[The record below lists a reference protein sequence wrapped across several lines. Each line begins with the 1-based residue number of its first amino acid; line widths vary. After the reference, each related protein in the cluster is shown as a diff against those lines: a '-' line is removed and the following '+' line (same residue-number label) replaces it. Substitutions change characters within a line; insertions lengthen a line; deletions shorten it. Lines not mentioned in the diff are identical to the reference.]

1 MAKKK
6 KYTSPQRKEYEH
18 ELYLL
23 KRRQEDWVKTNHY
36 IVPDIKEKKSRE
48 SYSKAA
54 ERLRN
59 IRLSSFTKEQ
69 KEEYSKNYEIK
80 YEAGEITTDEKYDK
94 PYTPPS
100 EDDFYNNYDDHDEYW
115 WEETDNEPAQE
126 KQEYSA
132 EIDELIDE
140 IVSSSDVQGGRDNVR
155 DTLRN
160 LLNNARN
167 QMGDNDFYKFLK
179 DNNALKDLQ
188 DAANEAIFKYIKKGE
203 DYDSAINSLLSRFA
217 TILNRNRPLSDEQ
230 SYTLE
235 TYGTIDYDYDE

>member
-6 KYTSPQRKEYEH
+6 NYKSPQRKQYEH
-18 ELYLL
+18 ELSLL
-23 KRRQEDWVKTNHY
+23 KRRQKEWIKTKHY
-36 IVPDIKEKKSRE
+36 VVTDVKEKKSKE
-48 SYSKAA
+48 TYAEAA
-54 ERLRN
+54 QRLHN

-69 KEEYSKNYEIK
+69 KEQYARNYEIK
-80 YEAGEITTDEKYDK
+80 YEAGEITTDKKYNE
-94 PYTPPS
+94 PYTPPT
-100 EDDFYNNYDDHDEYW
+100 EDDFYSDYDRYDPYW
-115 WEETDNEPAQE
+115 WEDTENEPVKE
-126 KQEYSA
+126 EEEYSA
-132 EIDELIDE
+132 EIEELIDE

-160 LLNNARN
+160 LLDNARR
-167 QMGDNDFYKFLK
+167 QMGDKEFYQFLK
-179 DNNALKDLQ
+179 DSNALKDLQ

-235 TYGTIDYDYDE
+235 AYGTIDYDYDE

>member
-6 KYTSPQRKEYEH
+6 SYKSPQRKQYEH
-18 ELYLL
+18 ELNLL
-23 KRRQEDWVKTNHY
+23 KRRQKEWVKTKHY
-36 IVPDIKEKKSRE
+36 IVSDIKEKKSKE
-48 SYSKAA
+48 SYSEAA
-54 ERLRN
+54 ERLHN

-94 PYTPPS
+94 PYTPPT
-100 EDDFYNNYDDHDEYW
+100 ENDFYDNYDNYDEYW
-115 WEETDNEPAQE
+115 WEDTENKPVQE
-126 KQEYSA
+126 EQEYSA
-132 EIDELIDE
+132 DIEELIEE
-140 IVSSSDVQGGRDNVR
+140 IVSTSDVQGGRDNVR

-160 LLNNARN
+160 LLDNARS
-167 QMGDNDFYKFLK
+167 QMGDKEFYKFLK
-179 DNNALKDLQ
+179 DSNALKDLQ

>member
-6 KYTSPQRKEYEH
+6 RYSPQREEYER
-18 ELYLL
+18 ELSLL
-23 KRRQEDWVKTNHY
+23 KRRQKEWAKTKH
-36 IVPDIKEKKSRE
+36 IVVTNIPEKKSNE
-48 SYSKAA
+48 TYSQAA

-59 IRLSSFTKEQ
+59 IKLSSFT
-69 KEEYSKNYEIK
+69 EEEKQEYRKNYEIE
-80 YEAGEITTDEKYDK
+80 YEAGDITEDEKYSESF
-94 PYTPPS
+94 TPPS
-100 EDDFYNNYDDHDEYW
+100 EDDFYRNNTVNSDHW
-115 WEETDNEPAQE
+115 WEETENEPVQE
-126 KQEYSA
+126 EQEYSA
-132 EIDELIDE
+132 EIEELIEE
-140 IVSSSDVQGGRDNVR
+140 IVSTSDVQGGRDNVR
-155 DTLRN
+155 ETLRN

-167 QMGDNDFYKFLK
+167 QMGDKEFYKFLK
-179 DNNALKDLQ
+179 DSNALKDLQ

>member
-6 KYTSPQRKEYEH
+6 RYSPQRDEYEH
-18 ELYLL
+18 ELELL
-23 KRRQEDWVKTNHY
+23 KRRQKEWTKTKH
-36 IVPDIKEKKSRE
+36 ILVLIIPEKKSNE
-48 SYSKAA
+48 TYSQAA
-54 ERLRN
+54 KRLRS
-59 IRLSSFTKEQ
+59 IKLSSFT
-69 KEEYSKNYEIK
+69 EEEKQEYRKNYEIK
-80 YEAGEITTDEKYDK
+80 YEAGDITADEKYNEGF
-94 PYTPPS
+94 TPPS
-100 EDDFYNNYDDHDEYW
+100 EDDFYNNYDDHSDHW
-115 WEETDNEPAQE
+115 WEETGNEPVQE
-126 KQEYSA
+126 EKEYSA
-132 EIDELIDE
+132 EIEELIEE

-160 LLNNARN
+160 LLDNARN
-167 QMGDNDFYKFLK
+167 QMGDNEFYKFLK

-203 DYDSAINSLLSRFA
+203 DYDSAINSLVSRFA